1 MKKEYSFYIL
11 GLVVFLWVILPV
23 TAQTTAYT
31 SYLQLGRGYTPVAD
45 FRAHPN
51 PPEIEGKTYFSLVWY
66 HERYSFFWLPFAGSK
81 KGQYGLYKRT
91 TAQGGRKR
99 RVSHLKSFKGISVE
113 KARELAAT
121 VNVKLPAGSPVSYW
135 SLYFGWIVFLPFGF
149 LLVTDRKTV
158 SEWVG

>member
-1 MKKEYSFYIL
+1 MKKERSFYIL

-23 TAQTTAYT
+23 TTQTTAYT
-31 SYLQLGRGYTPVAD
+31 GYLQIGRGYTPVAD
-45 FRAHPN
+45 FRVHPN
-51 PPEIEGKTYFSLVWY
+51 PPEIEGKTYFNLVWH
-66 HERYSFFWLPFAGSK
+66 HERYSVLWLPFAGSK

-91 TAQGGRKR
+91 TVGTGKRR
-99 RVSHLKSFKGISVE
+99 RVSHSKSFKSVSVE

-121 VNVKLPAGSPVSYW
+121 VNVKLPAGSPVSDW

-158 SEWVG
+158 AEWVS